1 MYVISAATG
10 EFGRL
15 VVDRLLERVPA
26 AEVAVA
32 VRQPARADDLAQRG
46 IEVRYGDYDQPAS
59 LRAAYQGATRLL
71 FISSPDIGPSRL
83 VQHRNVLEAARDAAV
98 GSVIYTSGL
107 GADVV
112 DEGVLGE
119 HHTTEAA
126 CPTRFCAIRSTPTS
140 SSTPRCR
147 PRWKP
152 ERSPAARAAAA

>member
-26 AEVAVA
+26 AHVAVA
-32 VRQPARADDLAQRG
+32 VRQPAKADDLAQKG
-46 IEVRYGDYDQPAS
+46 IEIRNGDYDQPAS

-71 FISSPDIGPSRL
+71 FISSPDIGPSRP

-112 DEGVLGE
+112 DEG
-119 HHTTEAA
+119 
-126 CPTRFCAIRSTPTS
+126 F
-140 SSTPRCR
+140 
-147 PRWKP
+147 
-152 ERSPAARAAAA
+152 